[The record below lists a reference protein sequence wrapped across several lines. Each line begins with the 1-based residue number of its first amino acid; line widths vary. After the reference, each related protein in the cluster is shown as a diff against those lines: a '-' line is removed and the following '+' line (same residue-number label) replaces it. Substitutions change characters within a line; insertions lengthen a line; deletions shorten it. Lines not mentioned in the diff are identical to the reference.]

1 LASSPAE
8 EEQMDPKPKPTAD
21 QLAAMTPVEID
32 TALYGLYLAEGSV
45 ENRLMASKV
54 AVRRAAGDEQDS
66 RTRRWG
72 MSYTRALV
80 IVNQLA
86 EDGRDAAWTAL
97 DALRVEQVAVSRV
110 RKAMKVYEDE
120 FDRRGGWTRAFLATS
135 VGGHVHNGMECSTC
149 HNGEFRTRFSWQ
161 VQYSGQSEE
170 EIVKAAGVRACTTCY
185 PDAPTEDLNRPT
197 VMFTEDEITAQAAR
211 EERQA
216 AKTVREATRT
226 AKGITA
232 PDGSPLRDSS
242 GSRIETERAAVIEAT
257 DGLSER
263 YKNLRREQIITA
275 DPGLEPFFTDR
286 TRRTDNEARARAN
299 AMHLIEAIA
308 HKQGT
313 TADAVLAELEPK
325 ALAKAK
331 RDLGGKD
338 FVPTFRYGASFQTEE
353 FDAYTAKCKAEGR
366 KPFEALTLRWAKF

>member
-1 LASSPAE
+1 
-8 EEQMDPKPKPTAD
+8 MDPKPKPTAD

-32 TALYGLYLAEGSV
+32 TELYRLYLAEGSA
-45 ENRLMASKV
+45 ENRLDV
-54 AVRRAAGDEQDS
+54 ARHGIHEAAGDS
-66 RTRRWG
+66 RD
-72 MSYTRALV
+72 YNTRAQRWKRSYGSVLV
-80 IVNQLA
+80 TVNELA
-86 EDGRDAAWTAL
+86 ERGRDAAWTAL

-135 VGGHVHNGMECSTC
+135 VGGHVHNGMKCSTC

-185 PDAPTEDLNRPT
+185 SDAPTEDLNRPT

-216 AKTVREATRT
+216 AKAVREADKT
-226 AKGITA
+226 AKGITT
-232 PDGSPLRDSS
+232 PDGAPLRDSS

-263 YKNLRREQIITA
+263 YKNARREQFLTA
-275 DPGLEPFFTDR
+275 DPGLEPFFTER
-286 TRRTDNEARARAN
+286 ERRERNEAEARSD
-299 AMHLIEAIA
+299 AMRLIVAIA
-308 HKQGT
+308 HKRGVT
-313 TADAVLAELEPK
+313 GEEVLAELEPK

-331 RDLGGKD
+331 RDFGGKD
-338 FVPTFRYGASFQTEE
+338 FAPTFRYHASFQTDAFE
-353 FDAYTAKCKAEGR
+353 AYTAACKREGR
-366 KPFEALTLRWAKF
+366 KPFEALTLPWPKKF